1 MCTSTVTTMKVI
13 SSSEV
18 AYLLRKYL
26 GPGRAW
32 DDVLADMRR
41 GRTHVFKLV
50 LEPACRLKDER
61 TWRPYYAATEVVEFI
76 RKVRTACLTTGKDI
90 RPTVRDA
97 LTDPTDRRPWR
108 LRRLTAAAP
117 TRP

>member
-1 MCTSTVTTMKVI
+1 MTTTTKVI

-41 GRTHVFKLV
+41 DRTHVCNFV
-50 LEPACRLKDER
+50 LEPSCRLKDER
-61 TWRPYYAATEVVEFI
+61 AWRPYYTATDVIEFI
-76 RKVRTACLTTGKDI
+76 RNVRAACPTTGKDI
-90 RPTVRDA
+90 RPIVRDA